1 MFFYCTVYN
10 SNFLFSIRCSA
21 ATTRRNSF
29 LVFFFFKWRKHR
41 PNADGIDTLVQWKLI
56 DSYSMLNYWVGFER
70 TVMLSEFHLWNR
82 LNDTR
87 TCRPRGREEQTRDWK
102 SIQQVVTSFQ
112 SRGRCDGLRQQQGD
126 RHSFIF
132 SSHVNDFLSEW
143 TPTLVLTTCH
153 QRRRWGVR
161 TAAAAFERKVNPPSS
176 PPSSLSERIVWAADR
191 KVSSNDQILYFP
203 PTRQLSCVRVSLCSA
218 PALNCPLACCY
229 SLLLSPFVHWYY
241 IRVLLVYRSC
251 CIYPT

>member
-112 SRGRCDGLRQQQGD
+112 SRGRCDGLRYANSKATGIPLFSRLTSTTSSPSERPLWSWQLAIKGD
-126 RHSFIF
+126 AEA
-132 SSHVNDFLSEW
+132 SELLLPLLREKW
-143 TPTLVLTTCH
+143 TPPPVH
-153 QRRRWGVR
+153 HHHYRKGS
-161 TAAAAFERKVNPPSS
+161 FGPPIER
-176 PPSSLSERIVWAADR
+176 
-191 KVSSNDQILYFP
+191 
-203 PTRQLSCVRVSLCSA
+203 
-218 PALNCPLACCY
+218 
-229 SLLLSPFVHWYY
+229 
-241 IRVLLVYRSC
+241 
-251 CIYPT
+251 

>member
-21 ATTRRNSF
+21 ATTRRDSF

-161 TAAAAFERKVNPPSS
+161 TAAAAVERKVNPPSS
-176 PPSSLSERIVWAADR
+176 PPSSLSGKDRLGRRSKGKQQRPNTLFSPYTPTFMRPRVIVLSAG
-191 KVSSNDQILYFP
+191 
-203 PTRQLSCVRVSLCSA
+203 TQLPARLLLLA
-218 PALNCPLACCY
+218 PAFPFCPLV
-229 SLLLSPFVHWYY
+229 LHPRFV
-241 IRVLLVYRSC
+241 SM
-251 CIYPT
+251 YPT